1 MVWQRESTQ
10 RADRVF
16 AVVCGLGAALLYGL
30 TTGPLTFWLDS
41 AEFVGVSRLGG
52 VAHPP
57 GSPLY
62 TALSGISTLLP
73 LGSIPFRVHLFSALF
88 GALSAVGLFAVGVEV
103 LHRLGR
109 REVFGRLVVIGLA
122 WCMALSP
129 ALWFQSVRA
138 EVYTLSS
145 AIHVALVWLALRWQR
160 LPEEWG
166 TGVLMALVGGFGLA
180 NHHYLAGLTGLACL
194 AYLLMDDSIRRQ
206 LASSRLLWLVGFAVA
221 GLATYL
227 YLPIRAHQGWL
238 WWGDPASA
246 EGLVRMVSAEAFH
259 TAVTEMPKAPFNEA
273 VITILVKW
281 VDLLGAPLFLFGF
294 MGLIL
299 MLFASR
305 REGFLLFALVC
316 AGVVSKAIMYLDV
329 ENPDDHAYF
338 SIGLQALAVSGV
350 GWVWAVERLVQRVGS
365 RGWLGCGVVV
375 AFLGFAGAVQ
385 WSPGMS
391 TWTLKEFVGP
401 DVLNRHMLGS
411 VEPGAVYMPSYY
423 ATYFNTFYY
432 HEVEKRRPDVALLQ
446 AGFQSKYDGGKPYA
460 SDVVRR
466 YPELSGVLGQYLE
479 SGLFPEKALA
489 ELSARRSIVL
499 EANVLKVTQPR
510 YEEYSLG
517 ELGLPI
523 GNDRLVFTGPGVR
536 LAPAA
541 GDTGL
546 ELGMQKAYWVAVYK
560 DLNGVY
566 LHPEL
571 KKTLAWIHYRNALYF
586 INRGSWISAHLEIL
600 MAKRLYPDMERF
612 AKLEAALKVDADV
625 AKSTTLGRTC
635 QSPLPDPGEGPSIEE
650 LLLQDEGGGAC
661 GAGQ

>member
-73 LGSIPFRVHLFSALF
+73 MGSIPFRVHLFSALF
-88 GALSAVGLFAVGVEV
+88 GALSAVGLFAVGVEI

-109 REVFGRLVVIGLA
+109 REVFGRLVLIGLA

-166 TGVLMALVGGFGLA
+166 AGVLMALVGGFGLA

-206 LASSRLLWLVGFAVA
+206 LASTRLLWLVGFALA

-305 REGFLLFALVC
+305 REGFLLFLLVC

-338 SIGLQALAVSGV
+338 SIGLQGLAVSGV
-350 GWVWAVERLVQRVGS
+350 GWVWAIGRLVKRVGH
-365 RGWLGCGVVV
+365 RGWVARVAVV
-375 AFLGFAGAVQ
+375 AFLGFAGFVQ
-385 WSPGMS
+385 WGPGMT
-391 TWTLKEFVGP
+391 TWTLLGFVGP

-432 HEVEKRRPDVALLQ
+432 YEVEKRRPDVAILQ
-446 AGFQSKYDGGKPYA
+446 AGFQSKYDGGRPYA
-460 SDVVRR
+460 SDVLKR
-466 YPELSGVLGQYLE
+466 YPELSAVLGEYLDT
-479 SGLFPEKALA
+479 GLFPVSALGD
-489 ELSARRSIVL
+489 LSTRRSVVL
-499 EANVLKVTQPR
+499 EANVLNVSDSR
-510 YEEYSLG
+510 YAEYSLG

-523 GNDRLVFTGPGVR
+523 GNERLVFVGPGVR
-536 LAPAA
+536 LAASA
-541 GDTGL
+541 KDASV
-546 ELGMQKAYWVAVYK
+546 ELAFQKAYWVSVYK
-560 DLNGVY
+560 DLDGVF

-571 KKTLAWIHYRNALYF
+571 RKTLAWIHYRNVLYF
-586 INRGSWISAHLEIL
+586 INRASWVSAHLEIL
-600 MAKRLYPDMERF
+600 MAKRLYPEMERF
-612 AKLEAALKVDADV
+612 SKLEAALKADADV
-625 AKSTTLGRTC
+625 AKSTTQGRTC
-635 QSPLPDPGEGPSIEE
+635 HSPLVDPEEGPTIEE
-650 LLLQDEGGGAC
+650 LLLQDGGSGAC
-661 GAGQ
+661 GVGE